1 MRSDRHAAS
10 HGRGVASLAGPRAR
24 GPRLVG
30 VVLALGVSAAA
41 ALMLAGRLVG
51 PQPSTAGVVVE
62 GVAVVGRPAPRV
74 ELPGLWGGWVRL
86 ADLRGRPVVLNFWAS
101 WCPPCLAEMPEFQ
114 RVHRRLGDRV
124 AFLGV
129 NQRDQAQAAE
139 ELARSTGVTYPL
151 AVDTAGRSF
160 DAFGGLGMPTTVLIG
175 ADGTVADIFAG
186 QLDEPLLRER
196 IRRYLGVS

>member
-1 MRSDRHAAS
+1 MRIDRQAS
-10 HGRGVASLAGPRAR
+10 ADAR
-24 GPRLVG
+24 GLAVQARSRATGLRRG
-30 VVLALGVSAAA
+30 GMLALAVAAVA
-41 ALMLAGRLVG
+41 ALVLVA
-51 PQPSTAGVVVE
+51 PPTTTGVVVE

-74 ELPGLWGGWVRL
+74 ELPGLRGGRVRL

-101 WCPPCLAEMPEFQ
+101 WCPPCLAEMPEFE

-139 ELARSTGVTYPL
+139 RLARSTGVTYPL
-151 AVDTAGRSF
+151 AADTAGRSF

-186 QLDEPLLRER
+186 QLDEKLLSER
-196 IRRYLGVS
+196 IRRVLGVA

>member
-1 MRSDRHAAS
+1 VRSDRHAAS
-10 HGRGVASLAGPRAR
+10 HGRGVAIQAGPRAR
-24 GPRLVG
+24 GLRRVG
-30 VVLALGVSAAA
+30 VVLALAVSAAA
-41 ALMLAGRLVG
+41 ALVLAGQLVG
-51 PQPSTAGVVVE
+51 PPPSTAGVVVE
-62 GVAVVGRPAPRV
+62 GAAVVGRPAPRV
-74 ELPGLWGGWVRL
+74 ELPGLRGGRVRL
-86 ADLRGRPVVLNFWAS
+86 AELRGRPVVLNFWAS

-114 RVHRRLGDRV
+114 RVHRRLGERV